1 LLGAERAL
9 GFPVIRK
16 GNPVLTLP
24 RKSYLEETMTRKL
37 LLINPVEKGELSLA
51 ANIVIRVPPTSLGY
65 LATLTPSYWNIK
77 IIDENIE
84 SMTFED
90 VDLVGI
96 TAMTSNAPRAY
107 EISEQYRQKGIKT
120 VIGGVHASMLP
131 EEAARFCDSVVIGEA
146 ESVWKN
152 LLHDFEG
159 NELKRFYR
167 GERISSENIVRVR
180 RDLYKSNRYKLGAVE
195 TARGC
200 PMDCEF
206 CSVTTLYGRTYRH
219 RPIKEVLDEL
229 GAINSKNILFIDDN
243 ILGYGEKAEER
254 AIQLFRKM
262 IERGLNKRW
271 VCQVGIDVVNNSEVL
286 KYAKKAGCLAVFIG
300 LESLNEE
307 VLIDMHKVRNLRVG
321 VRNYKEVVK
330 KIHEHGIGISG
341 AFVFGNDRDKKDVFQ
356 RTTEFIM
363 DSKIDGAQLSI
374 LTPLPGTRLYARLK
388 QEGRLLYTNYP
399 NDWKHY
405 GFTQAVFKPKH
416 MTPGELEDGVT
427 QIYKHTTSRV
437 TSMKRALNSIL
448 FARSLYGGV
457 VAYAYNRGYR
467 SFWMKNYDN
476 IRNGLPSRS
485 KDSYLPY
492 AIIDGEI
499 HKTKD
504 LDGSENSSTLAI
516 KIR

>member
-1 LLGAERAL
+1 MFEG
-9 GFPVIRK
+9 
-16 GNPVLTLP
+16 
-24 RKSYLEETMTRKL
+24 TMIKKL
-37 LLINPVEKGELSLA
+37 LLINPVQEAKFSLA
-51 ANIVIRVPPTSLGY
+51 TNSVIRVPPISLGY
-65 LATLTPSYWNIK
+65 LAALTPPGWNIK
-77 IIDENIE
+77 TIDENVE
-84 SMTFED
+84 PMTFD
-90 VDLVGI
+90 DADLVGI

-107 EISEQYRQKGIKT
+107 EISHQYRQKGIKT

-131 EEAARFCDSVVIGEA
+131 DEAIRFVDSVVLGEA
-146 ESVWKN
+146 ESVWQN
-152 LLHDFEG
+152 LLHDFER
-159 NELKRFYR
+159 NELKKFYR
-167 GERISSENIVRVR
+167 GERISLENLIRVR
-180 RDLYKSNRYKLGAVE
+180 RDLYNSKRYKVKVAVE

-206 CSVTTLYGRTYRH
+206 CSVTTLYGRIYRH
-219 RPIKEVLDEL
+219 RPLKEVLDEL
-229 GAINSKNILFIDDN
+229 ETIDSKNVLFMDDN
-243 ILGYGEKAEER
+243 ILGYGDKAEQR
-254 AIQLFRKM
+254 AIQLFRGM

-271 VCQVGIDVVNNSEVL
+271 ACQVGIDFVNNSEVL
-286 KYAKKAGCLAVFIG
+286 KCAKRAGCLAVFIG

-307 VLIDMHKVRNLRVG
+307 VLKDMHKVRNLRVG
-321 VRNYKEVVK
+321 VRNYREVIK

-437 TSMKRALNSIL
+437 TSIRRALNSIL

-499 HKTKD
+499 YKTKD
-504 LDGSENSSTLAI
+504 LDGSENSSTPAV
-516 KIR
+516 KV